1 MLVAGAVGMVINL
14 AAAWVLHP
22 ATKDSLNVEGAFL
35 HGVGEL
41 LGSIVVVTAGL
52 LTLLFGWKLVDP

>member
-22 ATKDSLNVEGAFL
+22 EAEDSLNVEGASYTWL
-35 HGVGEL
+35 AICWVL
-41 LGSIVVVTAGL
+41 
-52 LTLLFGWKLVDP
+52 